1 MEQTLSRIIDMI
13 LFAFDIV
20 DEPKTSN
27 ILLFDKNSSI
37 KSNNDLI
44 TKSLNILTFVSYVY
58 NKKQIKNVL
67 DNKIGLLF

>member
-58 NKKQIKNVL
+58 NKKTIKNVL